1 MLEPDDLSKNAEVIE
16 EKSRFTR
23 KPSAIISAAE
33 LQHMSFPEPRFIVP
47 NLIPEGLTILAG
59 APKIG
64 KSWMALG
71 VALAVASGDV
81 YLSDMPCDMGE
92 VLYLA
97 LEDGHSRLQDRLRKL
112 VLRNA
117 VWPRSLELSTEWE
130 RLDAGGLERL
140 YKWISRCQNPR
151 LIVVDVL
158 TYIRPTKP
166 DGKNQYQAD
175 FYFLS
180 ELQTL
185 ASRTGVGILVVHHN
199 RKATSE
205 AEPFERVSGT
215 FGLTGA
221 ADTTLILDR
230 NGQGV
235 SLYGRGRDM
244 AEFQRAVRLNPETM
258 RWDDLGEAS
267 DAFRSDERKS
277 IVNLLAA
284 NPTGLRPDQIA
295 IGVGTKRNNID
306 QLLSKMH
313 KEGSVKKLARG
324 VYALQDVPSS
334 STDPQ

>member
-1 MLEPDDLSKNAEVIE
+1 MLEPDDLSKNAKVIE
-16 EKSRFTR
+16 VRGRSAVKS
-23 KPSAIISAAE
+23 SVIISAAE
-33 LQHMSFPEPRFIVP
+33 LQHMMFPEPRFIVP

-71 VALAVASGDV
+71 VALAVASGDA
-81 YLSDMPCDMGE
+81 YLSGAPCDRGG

-97 LEDGHSRLQDRLRKL
+97 LEDGHSRLQSRLSKL
-112 VLRNA
+112 MLRDE

-140 YKWISRCQNPR
+140 KKWISRCNNPR
-151 LIVVDVL
+151 LIVIDVL
-158 TYIRPTKP
+158 TYIRPSRP

-180 ELQTL
+180 ELQML

-199 RKATSE
+199 RKAISE

-230 NGQGV
+230 DGKGV
-235 SLYGRGRDM
+235 SLYGRGRDL
-244 AEFQRAVRLNPETM
+244 AEFQKAIRLNSETM
-258 RWDDLGEAS
+258 RWDDLGEAT
-267 DAFRSDERKS
+267 DVFRSEERKS
-277 IVNLLAA
+277 IVNLLSA
-284 NPTGLRPDQIA
+284 NPNGLRPDEIA
-295 IGVGTKRNNID
+295 SGVGTKRNNID

-313 KEGSVKKLARG
+313 RDGSVIKLARG
-324 VYALQDVPSS
+324 VYTLPEVLIS